1 MRRRLIF
8 YSLCL
13 LVSIMILFPYNLILA
28 DSSVEIIPTADT
40 YVDSNEPDLN
50 YGGNDLL
57 KVANT
62 TGLFSAGKQVSYLIF
77 DISSVNQEITRAVFY
92 IVTSIFIDATQ
103 VVGLSTLSNTD
114 WSEYSITYNS
124 QPSGYWNFISNQPIA
139 SSYEW
144 YSWTIPIY
152 RFINNKTCLVLNVV
166 EEIDAYVNIWFE
178 SKDTAWKIDRPYIE
192 VFYEAGYVSGFS
204 LLITLISF
212 LVLISLSKSK
222 SLKTFQ
228 K

>member
-1 MRRRLIF
+1 
-8 YSLCL
+8 
-13 LVSIMILFPYNLILA
+13 MILFPYNLILA

>member
-62 TGLFSAGKQVSYLIF
+62 TGLFSAGKQVFYLIF

-103 VVGLSTLSNTD
+103 VV
-114 WSEYSITYNS
+114 
-124 QPSGYWNFISNQPIA
+124 
-139 SSYEW
+139 
-144 YSWTIPIY
+144 
-152 RFINNKTCLVLNVV
+152 
-166 EEIDAYVNIWFE
+166 
-178 SKDTAWKIDRPYIE
+178 
-192 VFYEAGYVSGFS
+192 
-204 LLITLISF
+204 
-212 LVLISLSKSK
+212 
-222 SLKTFQ
+222 
-228 K
+228 